1 MNIIKN
7 SLPNKPYLLS
17 VFALFFSSFI
27 LSSCGSTIKL
37 NNEDLD
43 EFSSA
48 SGFYFNNYPYL
59 VEQTNY
65 RFPSLLDAFKIYE
78 IPKGWV
84 YLDFTDAEEL
94 RISYQNQRG
103 KLISHTYE
111 GKFKNNYYEIYF
123 HRINAGI
130 PPIYWQTHIDRMRI
144 AIHKEGNLMINHKF
158 KNGKYYFFGLF
169 FQSVTNDLMIDK
181 EVSKNRQQLYFKK
194 EEILPDDAI
203 KDFRL
208 FL

>member
-1 MNIIKN
+1 MF
-7 SLPNKPYLLS
+7 S
-17 VFALFFSSFI
+17 VLI
-27 LSSCGSTIKL
+27 LTSCGTSIKL
-37 NNEDLD
+37 SNEDLN
-43 EFSSA
+43 EFDTA

-59 VEQTNY
+59 AEQTNY

-78 IPKGWV
+78 NPKGWV
-84 YLDFTDAEEL
+84 YLDFTDDEEL

-103 KLISHTYE
+103 KLISHTCE
-111 GKFKNNYYEIYF
+111 GKFKDNYYEIYF

-130 PPIYWQTHIDRMRI
+130 PPIYWQIRIDRMRI
-144 AIHKEGNLMINHKF
+144 AIHKEEGNLMINHKF

-194 EEILPDDAI
+194 EEILPDDAT